1 MTKRRNP
8 YVPIYPGDW
17 LQGPVAGCSLAAQGL
32 WLRLKFIMHGCE
44 PYGYLYPGRRRVT
57 AETNAASQA
66 DVTPMSRS
74 SHADVTPMSRTMSRT
89 CHADVT
95 RDTFTELAAM
105 EVDVGTGTAPSTDR
119 VARMC
124 GVPVLEYLE
133 IMAEL
138 EAAGVPRY
146 TASGVMYDEEM
157 VDEASRREQWR
168 LRQGYHRTSAEK
180 NAGSHEEIMAASNGL
195 SRRCHADV
203 TPMSR
208 TMSRTCHADVT
219 PSSCSSSK
227 SKERTPLPPAGAGG
241 NLMRWD
247 GREGFREDIFVDMGK
262 ARRVITEAEKTALG
276 GSPRQEDV
284 LQLFRNKGFKAE
296 TKSTLEAALARPIVC
311 KNDLYEAW
319 LALDVKQFGKAHGS

>member
-74 SHADVTPMSRTMSRT
+74 S
-89 CHADVT
+89 
-95 RDTFTELAAM
+95 
-105 EVDVGTGTAPSTDR
+105 
-119 VARMC
+119 
-124 GVPVLEYLE
+124 
-133 IMAEL
+133 
-138 EAAGVPRY
+138 
-146 TASGVMYDEEM
+146 
-157 VDEASRREQWR
+157 
-168 LRQGYHRTSAEK
+168 
-180 NAGSHEEIMAASNGL
+180 
-195 SRRCHADV
+195 HADV